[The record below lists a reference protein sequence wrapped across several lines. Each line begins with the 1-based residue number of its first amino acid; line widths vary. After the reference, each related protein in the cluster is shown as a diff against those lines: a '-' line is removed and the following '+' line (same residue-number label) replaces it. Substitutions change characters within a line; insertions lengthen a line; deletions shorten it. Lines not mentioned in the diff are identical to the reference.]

1 MRKILPIFLIL
12 ILMPATSFW
21 ATPVHGQEAHSA
33 ARHWN
38 EQALAAVRLDF
49 ARPTVIARN
58 LFHLSIAMYDA
69 WAAYDEVAA
78 PVLFGE
84 RPVSVDP
91 AMDREIAVSFAAYG
105 VLRSRFAGSPN
116 AGATL
121 SAFENQ
127 MIALGHDPTNQTL
140 VGDSAQAV
148 GNRIAARV
156 LEFGRTDGANEAGD
170 FENRWYTPVNPP
182 LLPALPGNPDL
193 VNWNQWQ
200 PLALSFFVDQS
211 GNIIIGGSPD
221 FLSPEWGDV
230 TPFGLSPID
239 RTLRQR
245 AGNTWTVWMDPGPPP
260 LMGSD
265 REDEYRRN
273 FEMVLAWSKHLSPD
287 NEAVWD
293 ISPAGIGA
301 AYVPDSAADWEDFY
315 NFTEGG
321 DGSTGYPA
329 NPVSGEI
336 YTPQLVQRGDYVRV
350 LAEFWADGPH
360 SETPPG
366 HWFQISNQVMDHP
379 QFERRM
385 GGAGPEIEPLEW
397 DTKSYLLL
405 GGAMHDAAI
414 TAWSLKGFYDFIRPI
429 SVIRAMAER
438 GQSSDP
444 AQASYH
450 PEGLRLIPDLIEMV
464 TYETTRVRKKHR
476 HLRGNEGKVAV
487 HAWRGPDFINNPLRD
502 TAGVGW
508 ILAEEWWPYQRPSFV
523 TPFFAGYVSGH
534 STFSRAAANVLHRI
548 TGSPYFPG
556 GLAEFVAEKNE
567 FLVFEDG
574 PSETIRLQWASY
586 YDAANQC
593 SLSRIW
599 GGIHPPADDLPG
611 REIGDQVA
619 LGAWDRAQQYWTGAV
634 PGLSIALF
642 ELPIAQED
650 LFYEVDLGI
659 AGGTTPYECRLISG
673 DLPEGLVLTT
683 DGRIRGTPERRR
695 RAETI
700 VIGVEDALGVPAQR
714 SFEIESVSAMN
725 VGARRF
731 RRGREGKKYKMRLRP
746 KRGVPPY
753 SISIAAGALPAGLFI
768 NDEKY
773 RVEGTP
779 SESGFFPLTLEIQ
792 DSIGAKRTLQGEL
805 FVRPA
810 K

>member
-1 MRKILPIFLIL
+1 MRKLLWIFLL
-12 ILMPATSFW
+12 LGFLPAERVL
-21 ATPVHGQEAHSA
+21 AQEAPSV
-33 ARHWN
+33 ARLWN
-38 EQALAAVRLDF
+38 ERTLAAIRLDF
-49 ARPTVIARN
+49 ARPTVHART
-58 LFHLSIAMYDA
+58 LFHVSVAMYDA
-69 WAAYDEVAA
+69 WAAYDEVAST
-78 PVLFGE
+78 VLFSE
-84 RPVSVDP
+84 SPISADP
-91 AMDREIAVSFAAYG
+91 ALDREIAVSFAAYG
-105 VLRSRFAGSPN
+105 VLRARFAGSPN
-116 AGATL
+116 GATTL
-121 SAFENQ
+121 VALENQ
-127 MIALGHDPTNQTL
+127 MIALGHDPTNQIL
-140 VGDSAQAV
+140 DGDSPEAI

-156 LEFGRTDGANEAGD
+156 LAFGRTDGANETEDYA
-170 FENRWYTPVNPP
+170 NRWYVPVNPP
-182 LLPALPGNPDL
+182 LLPGLPGNPDL

-200 PLALSFFVDQS
+200 PLALVFFVDQS
-211 GNIIIGGSPD
+211 GNTIIGGSPD

-230 TPFGLSPID
+230 VPFGLSPVD

-245 AGNTWTVWMDPGPPP
+245 AGHTWTVWMDPGAPP

-287 NEAVWD
+287 NEAIWD

-301 AYVPDSAADWEDFY
+301 ALLPDSSEDWEDFY
-315 NFTEGG
+315 DFTEGG
-321 DGSTGYPA
+321 DRSMGYPA

-336 YTPQLVQRGDYVRV
+336 YPPQLVDRGDYVRV
-350 LAEFWADGPH
+350 LAEFWADGPD

-366 HWFQISNQVMDHP
+366 HWFHIWNQVMDHP

-385 GGAGPEIEPLEW
+385 SGAGSEMEPLEW
-397 DTKSYLLL
+397 ETKSYLLL

-414 TAWSLKGFYDFIRPI
+414 AAWSLKGFYDFIRPI
-429 SVIRAMAER
+429 SVIRAMAGR

-450 PEGLRLIPDLIEMV
+450 PDGLRLIPELIEMV
-464 TYETTRVRKKHR
+464 TYETTRPRKKHR

-487 HAWRGPDFINNPLRD
+487 YAWRGPDAINNPLRD

-534 STFSRAAANVLHRI
+534 STFSRAAANVLHQI

-556 GLAEFVAEKNE
+556 GLAEFTAQKNE

-574 PSETIRLQWASY
+574 PSETIHLQWASY

-611 REIGDQVA
+611 RKIGDQVA
-619 LGAWDRAQQYWTGAV
+619 QGAWNRARQYWTGAV
-634 PGLSIALF
+634 PGLSIGLS
-642 ELPIAQED
+642 ELPTAQED

-659 AGGTTPYECRLISG
+659 SGGTTPYQCRLISG
-673 DLPEGLVLTT
+673 DLPEGLVLTA

-695 RAETI
+695 RSATI
-700 VIGVEDALGVPAQR
+700 VIGVEDALGVPAER
-714 SFEIESVSAMN
+714 SYEIESVKAMN

-753 SISIAAGALPAGLFI
+753 TISIVEGFLPDGLLINGA
-768 NDEKY
+768 KY
-773 RVEGTP
+773 RLEGIP
-779 SESGFFPLTLEIQ
+779 SESGFFPLTLEIR
-792 DSIGAKRTLQGEL
+792 DSSGAKRTLQDEL
-805 FVRPA
+805 FIRPA
-810 K
+810 N